1 MPKRIYWLLPALIVC
16 ALLAGPVR
24 AQEAQQQRAAK
35 PDSPEVLAHIEK
47 AKKIA
52 GTYWANAEHF
62 LCEAPRANPATDPG
76 PVKLFDNLW
85 AIPGQYSVGNAVTYV
100 LPTSAGIM
108 LIDAGHAK
116 DVETVLLPGLKTL
129 GLDPAN
135 IKIVILAHG
144 HEDHYGGSAYLQ
156 QHYGAHIVMAAA
168 DWDFINIPR
177 PPAAG
182 NATGGNAAPPA
193 PLPKRDM
200 AAFEGVPITLGDE
213 SVTPVFIPGHTP
225 GSLGLIFPVKD
236 QGKTHV
242 VGMVGGGFIAQGPA
256 SQVSEFIDSL
266 QHFEEWTKK
275 MKVDVEIQN
284 HPVFDGFADKLTAL
298 LARKPGEPNP
308 FVVGQENYTRFVELM
323 TECAK
328 ATMLRQKD

>member
-1 MPKRIYWLLPALIVC
+1 MPKDFNSVLPALIIG
-16 ALLAGPVR
+16 ALLTLPVL
-24 AQEAQQQRAAK
+24 AQEQQQRAAK

-52 GTYWANAEHF
+52 GTYWAQAEHF

-108 LIDAGHAK
+108 MIDPGHAK

-135 IKIVILAHG
+135 IKVVIAAHG

-156 QHYGAHIVMAAA
+156 QHYGAHIYMAAA
-168 DWDFINIPR
+168 DWDFINLPR
-177 PPAAG
+177 PPAAAG
-182 NATGGNAAPPA
+182 AAPPA

-200 AAFEGVPITLGDE
+200 VAFEGVPITLGDE

-236 QGKTHV
+236 GGKTHV

-266 QHFEEWTKK
+266 Q
-275 MKVDVEIQN
+275 
-284 HPVFDGFADKLTAL
+284 PVSYTHLTL
-298 LARKPGEPNP
+298 PTICS
-308 FVVGQENYTRFVELM
+308 V
-323 TECAK
+323 
-328 ATMLRQKD
+328 

>member
-1 MPKRIYWLLPALIVC
+1 MPRKLYWVVPALTIC
-16 ALLAGPVR
+16 GLFALPVR
-24 AQEAQQQRAAK
+24 AQEGQQQGAAAK
-35 PDSPEVLAHIEK
+35 PDSPEVLAHIDK

-52 GTYWANAEHF
+52 GTYWATAEHF

-85 AIPGQYSVGNAVTYV
+85 AVPGQYSVGNAVTYV

-108 LIDAGHAK
+108 LIDSGHAK
-116 DVETVLLPGLKTL
+116 DVESVLLLGLKTL

-135 IKIVILAHG
+135 IKVVIVAHG

-156 QHYGAHIVMAAA
+156 EHYGAHIYMAAA
-168 DWDFINIPR
+168 DWDFIKLPR
-177 PPAAG
+177 PPAP
-182 NATGGNAAPPA
+182 GGNASPPA
-193 PLPKRDM
+193 PLPKRDLV
-200 AAFEGVPITLGDE
+200 AFEGVPITLGDE

-236 QGKTHV
+236 GGKMHV
-242 VGMVGGGFIAQGPA
+242 VGMVGGGFIAQGAA

-266 QHFEEWTKK
+266 EHFEQWTKM

-284 HPVFDGFADKLTAL
+284 HPVFDGFADKLKAL
-298 LARKPGEPNP
+298 RARKPGEPNP
-308 FVVGQENYTRFVELM
+308 FVVGEANYTKFLELM
-323 TECAK
+323 TECSR
-328 ATMLRQKD
+328 ATMYRQKE

>member
-1 MPKRIYWLLPALIVC
+1 MPNRIYSLLPAL
-16 ALLAGPVR
+16 ALSALFAQPMR
-24 AQEAQQQRAAK
+24 AQEAQQQAAAAK
-35 PDSPEVLAHIEK
+35 PDSPEVLSHIEK

-52 GTYWANAEHF
+52 GPYWASAEHF

-76 PVKLFDNLW
+76 PVKLFDNFW

-100 LPTSAGIM
+100 FPTSAGIM
-108 LIDAGHAK
+108 LIDPGHAK

-129 GLDPAN
+129 GLDPTN
-135 IKIVILAHG
+135 IKVVILAHG
-144 HEDHYGGSAYLQ
+144 HEDHFGGSAYLQ
-156 QHYGAHIVMAAA
+156 EHYGAHIYMAAA
-168 DWDFINIPR
+168 DWDFINVPR

-182 NATGGNAAPPA
+182 GNAAPPV

-200 AAFEGVPITLGDE
+200 VAFEGVPITLGDE

-236 QGKTHV
+236 GGKPHM

-266 QHFEEWTKK
+266 EHFEQWTKM

-284 HPVFDGFADKLTAL
+284 HPVFDGFADKLAAL
-298 LARKPGEPNP
+298 RARKPGEPNP
-308 FVVGQENYTRFVELM
+308 FVVGQENYTRFLDLM
-323 TECAK
+323 IECAK
-328 ATMLRQKD
+328 ATRDRQKD

>member
-1 MPKRIYWLLPALIVC
+1 MPRKLYCVLPVLTIC
-16 ALLAGPVR
+16 ALFAWPVQ
-24 AQEAQQQRAAK
+24 AQEQRPAAK

-52 GTYWANAEHF
+52 GTMWAPAEHF
-62 LCEAPRANPATDPG
+62 LCEAPRATTAADPG
-76 PVKLFDNLW
+76 PVKLFDNFW

-100 LPTSAGIM
+100 FPTSAGIM
-108 LIDAGHAK
+108 LIDPGHAK

-135 IKIVILAHG
+135 IKVVILAHG
-144 HEDHYGGSAYLQ
+144 HEDHYGGAAYLQ
-156 QHYGAHIVMAAA
+156 QHYGAKVYMAAA

-182 NATGGNAAPPA
+182 GNAAPPA

-200 AAFEGVPITLGDE
+200 NAFEGVPITLGDE

-236 QGKTHV
+236 GGKTHV

-256 SQVSEFIDSL
+256 SQVQEFIDSL
-266 QHFEEWTKK
+266 QHFEEWTKS

-284 HPVFDGFADKLTAL
+284 HPVFDGFGDKLAAL
-298 LARKPGEPNP
+298 RARKPGAPNP
-308 FVVGQENYTRFVELM
+308 FVVGQENYTRFVDLM
-323 TECAK
+323 IECAK
-328 ATMLRQKD
+328 ATRDRQK